1 MTDEHLHHPVDT
13 DSSPTE
19 AVSAVIQA
27 LWPQLVDDTDAT
39 NRCFTLLLD
48 AVDSGIVIEDES
60 REVLFS
66 NSTARHL
73 LGLTSLHSNLRADCN
88 QKMIK
93 EDGTALSKDE
103 HPAAITLRT
112 GMPCKKV
119 VIGRHTN
126 QDTILWLAVS
136 CQPFFTDD
144 TTTPTAVLITYT
156 DITKERVIAQET
168 LVACHHYKQLSTAT
182 FESIFL
188 SVKGICIGQNHTA
201 REMFGYSDAEAIG
214 RTGGDWVHPDD
225 RDTVLMRM
233 LTNQETPYE
242 VTALRKDGTTFP
254 CEIQA
259 RMINENGTDIRITA
273 LRDIT
278 DRKLTE
284 NKFNNEARRRSILM
298 AKSGDGI
305 AIFNQ
310 QHRLIE
316 ANQRF
321 ADMLGYSLEETE
333 SLYSFDFIANSTKGE
348 VELHFN
354 TIESHDSIIES
365 QYCRKDGTIFDVEVR
380 ASGAMI
386 EGEPLLITI
395 TRDNSDRKKAEKE
408 LIRAKEAAEAAN
420 RLKSEFLANMSH
432 EIRTPINGIMGM
444 LQLMQTNALTAE
456 MQEYVS
462 YALLASKRLTRLL
475 EDILDLAKVEAGIL
489 KVQPVVFNLVE
500 TMRAI
505 EQIFIPDFQERKI
518 DLYFKISSDITPLLI
533 GDVARI
539 QQILNNL
546 IANSLKFIRSGSVVV
561 EACMLE
567 SKTDEQCRI
576 LFSVTDTGIG
586 IPDYKL
592 NSLFD
597 PFVQGDSSFTRKYQG
612 AGLGLAISRHL
623 IPLLGGNLS
632 IVSEENVGTAVYFSL
647 PLAISNTNHNT
658 DKINAGNEISKV
670 QLSILLA
677 EDDYISRI
685 VVTKVLEKM
694 GHRVHAL
701 ENGLE
706 VLAALSR
713 NEVFDVLLL
722 DVQMPIMN
730 GVEATK
736 NIRSS
741 PEFMN
746 YADIPI
752 VAMTALAMSGDKET
766 LLEAGMTDYM
776 SKPVS
781 PTILAEVLRRVTGNE
796 RS

>member
-1 MTDEHLHHPVDT
+1 
-13 DSSPTE
+13 
-19 AVSAVIQA
+19 
-27 LWPQLVDDTDAT
+27 
-39 NRCFTLLLD
+39 
-48 AVDSGIVIEDES
+48 
-60 REVLFS
+60 
-66 NSTARHL
+66 
-73 LGLTSLHSNLRADCN
+73 
-88 QKMIK
+88 
-93 EDGTALSKDE
+93 
-103 HPAAITLRT
+103 
-112 GMPCKKV
+112 
-119 VIGRHTN
+119 
-126 QDTILWLAVS
+126 
-136 CQPFFTDD
+136 
-144 TTTPTAVLITYT
+144 
-156 DITKERVIAQET
+156 
-168 LVACHHYKQLSTAT
+168 
-182 FESIFL
+182 
-188 SVKGICIGQNHTA
+188 
-201 REMFGYSDAEAIG
+201 
-214 RTGGDWVHPDD
+214 
-225 RDTVLMRM
+225 
-233 LTNQETPYE
+233 
-242 VTALRKDGTTFP
+242 
-254 CEIQA
+254 
-259 RMINENGTDIRITA
+259 
-273 LRDIT
+273 
-278 DRKLTE
+278 
-284 NKFNNEARRRSILM
+284 
-298 AKSGDGI
+298 
-305 AIFNQ
+305 
-310 QHRLIE
+310 
-316 ANQRF
+316 
-321 ADMLGYSLEETE
+321 
-333 SLYSFDFIANSTKGE
+333 
-348 VELHFN
+348 
-354 TIESHDSIIES
+354 
-365 QYCRKDGTIFDVEVR
+365 
-380 ASGAMI
+380 MI

-395 TRDNSDRKKAEKE
+395 SRDISDRKKTEKE